1 MALPRPGQD
10 IQEEIKCPICLEYLT
25 DPVTLECGHNFC
37 RACIGDYCEKWEEH
51 ESLECPV
58 CRAKIQK
65 GNLRPNW
72 QLANVVEGIKHLEFV
87 PGVEDLCVSHKK
99 ELSLF
104 CEEDGAAVCVVCER
118 SPEHS
123 SHKVLLIE
131 KASQK
136 YKEQIQDEL
145 EFLREERKRLEGLRV
160 SESQKQ
166 QEYQEMTKAERQKVV
181 SEFKRLHQM
190 LEKQEQLLLA
200 RLAELEREIEKSQ
213 EETVTRLSDKI
224 SHLNCL
230 IREMESKC
238 QQQSRYLLQAKTKAE
253 RQKVVSEFKRLHQFI
268 KEQERLLLVR
278 LAELEREIETSQ
290 EETVTKLSEEIS
302 HLDSLVKEMERKC
315 QQPPRDL
322 LQDIRSTLSRSSPS
336 HTVVPAEGAAQEHK
350 EQIQDELE
358 ILREERKRLEALRV
372 SESQKHQEYQAKT
385 KAERQKVVS
394 ESQRLHQF
402 IEEQERLLLAQLA
415 ELERE
420 IEKSHEET
428 VTKVSEEVSHLDN
441 LIREMEC
448 QCQKPPRDLLQG
460 IRSTLS
466 RCKKGKF
473 QLLRGIFPELQTR
486 LKSCSELNLR
496 EKVSMFQGNLQSYL
510 EEGSYSKVKVT
521 LDPDTANPQL
531 LLSADRRSVRL
542 ADAPQQLPDNPER
555 FDSELCVLGHEGFI
569 SGRHCW
575 EVEVQQGIFWAMGV
589 AKESVRRKGKIHLRP
604 EDGIW
609 AVQRRFHQFQA
620 LTAPTPIPL
629 SEHQVPN
636 RVWEKIQDEL
646 KILREERKRLEALRV
661 SESQKQQEY
670 QGLSPQ
676 SCQKPLPKVN

>member
-1 MALPRPGQD
+1 M
-10 IQEEIKCPICLEYLT
+10 
-25 DPVTLECGHNFC
+25 
-37 RACIGDYCEKWEEH
+37 
-51 ESLECPV
+51 
-58 CRAKIQK
+58 
-65 GNLRPNW
+65 
-72 QLANVVEGIKHLEFV
+72 EF
-87 PGVEDLCVSHKK
+87 PGVEDVCERHKK

-104 CEEDGAAVCVVCER
+104 CEEDGVVVCVVCWK
-118 SPEHS
+118 SPEHK
-123 SHKVLLIE
+123 SHSMLLMDE
-131 KASQK
+131 AAQK
-136 YKEQIQDEL
+136 Y
-145 EFLREERKRLEGLRV
+145 
-160 SESQKQ
+160 
-166 QEYQEMTKAERQKVV
+166 
-181 SEFKRLHQM
+181 
-190 LEKQEQLLLA
+190 
-200 RLAELEREIEKSQ
+200 
-213 EETVTRLSDKI
+213 
-224 SHLNCL
+224 
-230 IREMESKC
+230 
-238 QQQSRYLLQAKTKAE
+238 
-253 RQKVVSEFKRLHQFI
+253 
-268 KEQERLLLVR
+268 
-278 LAELEREIETSQ
+278 
-290 EETVTKLSEEIS
+290 
-302 HLDSLVKEMERKC
+302 
-315 QQPPRDL
+315 
-322 LQDIRSTLSRSSPS
+322 
-336 HTVVPAEGAAQEHK
+336 K

-636 RVWEKIQDEL
+636 RVWVCLDCAGENVSFFDGDTKALIFTFLLASFAGDRIRPWLWLKGTGAEL
-646 KILREERKRLEALRV
+646 RL
-661 SESQKQQEY
+661 
-670 QGLSPQ
+670 
-676 SCQKPLPKVN
+676 CH